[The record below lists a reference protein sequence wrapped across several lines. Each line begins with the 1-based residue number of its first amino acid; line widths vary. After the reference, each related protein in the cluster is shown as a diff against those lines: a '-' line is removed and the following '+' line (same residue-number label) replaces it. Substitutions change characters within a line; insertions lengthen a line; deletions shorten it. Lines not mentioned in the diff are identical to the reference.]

1 MPAVHV
7 LCWKECLDLE
17 RLAGRVVIVLDI
29 LFATST
35 IVHACSEGVDSVWPA
50 LDQAEATRIASSL
63 DVCIVAGEHLA
74 EPLPSFA
81 SATPLAL
88 GAQPLRGKVL
98 VYCTTNGTVALR
110 NAAGAAAVYAG
121 ALLNGAALVAHV
133 VREHPAVPV
142 LIVCSGSIGR
152 FNLEDFYGAG
162 HLVAYF
168 LSHPG
173 YETNDAGTAALLL
186 YRGCDARAALLSSRV
201 GKMMRQ
207 RSLQHEVEY
216 AARLD
221 TLDVVPRLQGGRLR
235 CETQGRFAR

>member
-50 LDQAEATRIASSL
+50 
-63 DVCIVAGEHLA
+63 
-74 EPLPSFA
+74 LPSFA